1 MRAGTVAILGPVPRV
16 VRLAVVC
23 ALAVAAAVPSVAAAK
38 VPQGFFGVMI
48 DGPATET
55 PGVLEREA
63 PRIRASGAQTVRFA
77 IDWATAQPYGS
88 AAEVPEDQRARFTD
102 VDGIPTDLSHSDRLV
117 RLLAAQGL
125 RGLPVVLHAPDWA
138 AKFPGSIFDTRRYGS
153 PPSSPGPY
161 ARFLATLARRY
172 GPSGT
177 LWSDVAPQRRVP
189 IRTWQVWNEMNL
201 NVFWNEPD
209 FQKGYVPLLRATRAA
224 VRAVDP
230 GARIA
235 LGGLTNGTVPAW
247 TALRRIYEA
256 GGKGTFDVI
265 AIHPY
270 TRNARGVLATVRSTR
285 RVAAG
290 RGQRKM
296 PIILSEIAF
305 SSSGGDSPDRR
316 TFATWDTTERGQ
328 ADRLRSTFRLLTRER
343 RALGIGLVSW
353 YTWLSPQV
361 RKANWSSYA
370 GLNRLQGDRIVRKP
384 ALLTY
389 RETVRSLSR

>member
-1 MRAGTVAILGPVPRV
+1 VSRVLRLTVACLLV
-16 VRLAVVC
+16 
-23 ALAVAAAVPSVAAAK
+23 VAATLPSVAAAG
-38 VPQGFFGVMI
+38 VPKGFFGVMV

-63 PRIRASGAQTVRFA
+63 PRIKASGAQTVRFA
-77 IDWATAQPYGS
+77 IDWAKAQPYGS
-88 AAEVPEDQRARFTD
+88 FAEVPEDQRARFTD
-102 VDGIPTDLSHSDRLV
+102 VDGIPTDLGHSDRIV

-125 RGLPVVLHAPDWA
+125 RSLPVVLHAPDWA
-138 AKFPGSIFDTRRYGS
+138 AKFPGSIFEPRRYAS
-153 PPSSPGPY
+153 PPSSPEPY
-161 ARFLATLARRY
+161 ARFLATLTRRY

-177 LWSDVAPQRRVP
+177 LWTDVPPQRRVP

-235 LGGLTNGTVPAW
+235 LGGLTNGAVPAW

-270 TRNARGVLATVRSTR
+270 TRNAQGVLATVRSTR
-285 RVAAG
+285 RVAAQ
-290 RGQRKM
+290 RGQRTV
-296 PIILSEIAF
+296 PIVLSEVAF
-305 SSSGGDSPDRR
+305 SSSAGDSPDKRS
-316 TFATWDTTERGQ
+316 FATWDTTERGQ
-328 ADRLRSTFRLLTRER
+328 ADRLRSTFRLLAKER
-343 RALGIGLVSW
+343 RRLGIGAVSW
-353 YTWLSPQV
+353 YTWLSPQA
-361 RKANWSSYA
+361 KGANWSSYA
-370 GLNRLQGDRIVRKP
+370 GLNRLQGDRIIRKP

-389 RETVRSLSR
+389 RETVRALSR